1 MKLVING
8 NRVAFFFGGRGVG
21 RGCKDFNKLVH
32 MIIYIVLP
40 PKRTDITNTDCS
52 KLYLKIIHKLFF
64 LRVFFLSLLQV
75 SIVAIV
81 ILQVFCFFV

>member
-1 MKLVING
+1 MEIEWH
-8 NRVAFFFGGRGVG
+8 FFWGGRGVG

-32 MIIYIVLP
+32 MMIYIVLP

-64 LRVFFLSLLQV
+64 
-75 SIVAIV
+75 
-81 ILQVFCFFV
+81 